1 MMYEEGTEVLSYFRT
16 SVHKYFRIFVR
27 KYGSTFVLP
36 EVYFQI
42 LYLYFRKYFRTSVP
56 SKERKYFR
64 TKVRSYL
71 RSVQCYIVHTHY
83 SCYFRTEVR
92 KYFRTFESTEIRK
105 HFRTKVPSYTATRS
119 SRFLETA
126 TRKHR
131 NSYAMAT
138 PPITVKEI
146 VLVRA
151 TVFIYPSMILSSS
164 CAHLTALR
172 CPLNS

>member
-1 MMYEEGTEVLSYFRT
+1 MYSCTNYEGTKVLSKVF
-16 SVHKYFRIFVR
+16 
-27 KYGSTFVLP
+27 
-36 EVYFQI
+36 
-42 LYLYFRKYFRTSVP
+42 YFRKYFRTKVL
-56 SKERKYFR
+56 SKVQCTTARTCRKYTCTEVRR
-64 TKVRSYL
+64 TLLPSYL

-146 VLVRA
+146 VSVRA

-164 CAHLTALR
+164 CAHLTALP

>member
-1 MMYEEGTEVLSYFRT
+1 MYSCTRVALRVQLYELRRYEGTFESILFSKVLSYFRRHSART
-16 SVHKYFRIFVR
+16 CR
-27 KYGSTFVLP
+27 KYTCTEVRRTLLP
-36 EVYFQI
+36 
-42 LYLYFRKYFRTSVP
+42 
-56 SKERKYFR
+56 
-64 TKVRSYL
+64 SYL

-146 VLVRA
+146 VSVRA

-164 CAHLTALR
+164 CAHLTALP